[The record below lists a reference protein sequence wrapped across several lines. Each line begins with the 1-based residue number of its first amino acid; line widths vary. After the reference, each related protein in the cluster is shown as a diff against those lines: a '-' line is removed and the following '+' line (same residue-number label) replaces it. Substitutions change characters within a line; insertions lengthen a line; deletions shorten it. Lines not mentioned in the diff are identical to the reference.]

1 MSTNELLKLQNQL
14 NAITEVVSD
23 DLYNL
28 GDKFFEKIVTKLN
41 KTLSADY
48 TFIGK
53 LNKEGSEIKTV
64 ALVSKQGLIENF
76 SYNLKGTP
84 CENVVGQNACSY
96 ADHVTDLFPR
106 DQLLIDMEI
115 EAYVGV
121 PLYNSKSHPTGIL
134 VSLFKNKI
142 EDTFTAES
150 ILMIFASRAGA
161 EIEHQLLYKEL
172 DKHKKELERKVR
184 VRTKELEG
192 RNTELRKTLHKL
204 KKTQAKLVESE
215 KMASLGILTAGV
227 AHEINNPLNFIL
239 GGYTGLKN
247 YLEEN
252 NISNNQVDT
261 LLECISTGVE
271 RSSKIVNSLNNY
283 SRTENRFDDKCNIH
297 SIIDESCIMLN
308 HKLKD
313 RVKIQK
319 NYTTEPVIL
328 YGNLGKL
335 IQAFLNI
342 IQNAQQAIKE
352 KGFITINTELNNDII
367 KVEIKDSGSGINSEN
382 LYKITTPFYTT
393 KQPGEGTGLGLSI
406 TSSIIKE
413 HKGSL
418 EFKSE
423 INKGTTVTIYLPK
436 KIKN

>member
-1 MSTNELLKLQNQL
+1 MSQNELLKLQNQL
-14 NAITEVVSD
+14 KTITDVVSA

-28 GDKFFEKIVTKLN
+28 GDKFFEQIVSKLN
-41 KTLSADY
+41 ETLSADY
-48 TFIGK
+48 TFIGI
-53 LNKEGSEIKTV
+53 LNKTGTEIKTIAIV
-64 ALVSKQGLIENF
+64 DKQGLIENF

-84 CENVVGQNACSY
+84 CEHVIGQNACSY
-96 ADHVTDLFPR
+96 SNHVTDLFPK

-121 PLYNSKSHPTGIL
+121 PLYDSKSHPTGIL

-161 EIEHQLLYKEL
+161 EIEHQKLHRKLG
-172 DKHKKELERKVR
+172 KHKKELEKKVKF
-184 VRTKELEG
+184 RTKELKD
-192 RNTELRKTLHKL
+192 RNTELRKALKKL
-204 KKTQAKLVESE
+204 NKTQAKLIESE

-239 GGYTGLKN
+239 GGYTGLKD

-252 NISNNQVDT
+252 NISNSHVNT
-261 LLECISTGVE
+261 LLECISTGVK

-283 SRTENRFDDKCNIH
+283 SRTEELFDNKCNIH

-313 RVKIQK
+313 RIEVQK
-319 NYTTEPVIL
+319 NYTREPVIL

-335 IQAFLNI
+335 LQAFLNI
-342 IQNAQQAIKE
+342 IHNAQQAIKD
-352 KGFITINTELNNDII
+352 KGVITINTELNNQII
-367 KVEIKDSGSGINSEN
+367 KVEIKDTGSGINKEN

-413 HKGSL
+413 HNGSL

-423 INKGTTVTIYLPK
+423 INKGTTATIYLSQTE
-436 KIKN
+436 KN